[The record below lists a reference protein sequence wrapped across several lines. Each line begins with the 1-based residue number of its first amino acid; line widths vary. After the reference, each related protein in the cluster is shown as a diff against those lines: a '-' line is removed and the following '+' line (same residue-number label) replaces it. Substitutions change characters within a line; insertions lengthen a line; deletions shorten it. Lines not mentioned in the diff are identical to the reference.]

1 MKKNIKLF
9 RIKKCFENQCKK
21 KKTEMFPCWNTKDW
35 REWKMSQYVNEYGK
49 GVRNALF
56 DTLNSLIHFF
66 AHSCWYLSPR
76 RWWAHQH
83 LISKNFSKKEYDR
96 VSWIKQW
103 SNDGCVLG
111 VDLCGVRLKLSVS
124 SQHPH

>member
-1 MKKNIKLF
+1 MFWKSMQEEKKEKN
-9 RIKKCFENQCKK
+9 
-21 KKTEMFPCWNTKDW
+21 KKTETFPCWNTKDW
-35 REWKMSQYVNEYGK
+35 SEWKMSKYVNEYGK

-66 AHSCWYLSPR
+66 AHSCCWYLTPR

-83 LISKNFSKKEYDR
+83 LIFKKFSKNEYDR